1 MTLVTEMQ
9 LETTNWNLLWLD
21 KSENHNHSR
30 VLNHIAF
37 VSVIT
42 TRKKHKWLRKLL
54 HLYST
59 SMSFQKFLL
68 SWNKGNIKNVPL
80 STHVRVLISDD
91 GPMLQVHEV
100 TEGSNNARKPNIVMR
115 RLNNSKKGDHYKTF
129 LKITIT
135 YVKKKCKE
143 NHNSS

>member
-1 MTLVTEMQ
+1 
-9 LETTNWNLLWLD
+9 
-21 KSENHNHSR
+21 
-30 VLNHIAF
+30 
-37 VSVIT
+37 
-42 TRKKHKWLRKLL
+42 
-54 HLYST
+54 
-59 SMSFQKFLL
+59 
-68 SWNKGNIKNVPL
+68 
-80 STHVRVLISDD
+80 
-91 GPMLQVHEV
+91 MLQVHEV